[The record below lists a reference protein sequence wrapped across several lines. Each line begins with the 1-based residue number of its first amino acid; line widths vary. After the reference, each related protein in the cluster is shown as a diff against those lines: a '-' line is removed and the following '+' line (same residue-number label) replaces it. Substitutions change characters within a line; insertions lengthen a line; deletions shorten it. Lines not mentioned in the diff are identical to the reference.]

1 MKYQT
6 CVDDSE
12 DVWCGDAK
20 YEPNIGNVYDNLEV
34 CDDGNNVSG
43 DGCSADCKKI
53 EIGFQCDIVPSAI
66 TGYDKSEC
74 YFKNKI

>member
-43 DGCSADCKKI
+43 DGCSADCLSI
-53 EIGFQCDIVPSAI
+53 EYKWTCANGLM
-66 TGYDKSEC
+66 DKSNC
-74 YFKNKI
+74 TYVACGN